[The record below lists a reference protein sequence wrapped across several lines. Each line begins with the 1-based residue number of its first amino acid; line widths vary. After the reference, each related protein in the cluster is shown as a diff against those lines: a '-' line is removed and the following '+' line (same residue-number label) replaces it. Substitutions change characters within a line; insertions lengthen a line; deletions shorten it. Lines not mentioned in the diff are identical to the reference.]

1 MQVAIPEAK
10 KTARNI
16 TKTAPAQA
24 GRDCAS
30 EEIYAYVA
38 ARDTLLVEAEEKP
51 TATAVQRVRLA
62 NDFVANC
69 LRPPGVPYGSQFLS
83 EPDAIR
89 ELQRCR
95 DVSERIAA
103 LAED

>member
-1 MQVAIPEAK
+1 MHVATPEAK
-10 KTARNI
+10 KIARKV

-24 GRDCAS
+24 GRDSAS

-51 TATAVQRVRLA
+51 TAATVKRARLA
-62 NDFVANC
+62 NDFVTNC
-69 LRPPGVPYGSQFLS
+69 LRPPNGPYGSQFLP
-83 EPDAIR
+83 EQDAIR

-95 DVSERIAA
+95 DVSSR
-103 LAED
+103 LATLSED